1 MGTHWLVSDV
11 TSVMEDV
18 SKFSKLVSRTLVIV
32 AETPTAA
39 PSDFAQYPE
48 ELIIK
53 KVASMHPIWLTA
65 KGLGN
70 SLWTGS
76 GEQVSNYN
84 QPPFKFYFRINELI
98 NQV

>member
-1 MGTHWLVSDV
+1 
-11 TSVMEDV
+11 MEDV

-65 KGLGN
+65 KGPGN
-70 SLWTGS
+70 RIWTGS
-76 GEQVSNYN
+76 GEQVCNLSTSSCTVRM
-84 QPPFKFYFRINELI
+84 YFIVNELTKC
-98 NQV
+98 